1 MIGETGKNTGLLVYN
16 QYLRR
21 KRIALVAALIVTLA
35 AALYSLGIGSIP
47 ISLPDIFAVLTGGGE
62 KMQRTAIM
70 NIRLPRAVTAILVGS
85 ALAAAGA
92 VMQCVLRNPLAS
104 ASSLGVS
111 QGAAFGAALGIVVF
125 GGGVVNSANATT
137 AITINNPYI
146 VTLCAFVFGMVSTV
160 VVVLISQFKKNVGP
174 AGLILAGTALSSL
187 FSGASTI
194 LQYFADDTKLGAIV
208 FWTFGNL
215 GSTNW
220 SELAILLAALLAA
233 MLYFLFNRWNYNAME
248 SGADT
253 AKSLGVNTRAVMLVS
268 MGICSLLAAVAVSF
282 VGIISFVGLVAPH
295 IMRKFVGNDYRYL
308 IPGSAVVGAL
318 LLVLADLVSRTVMA
332 PVILPIGALTSFLGA
347 PMFLFLLFKGGKRMV
362 EVKNI
367 TFSYGRSAGRTL
379 EDVAFDIQN
388 GECVAVLGNNGAGK
402 STLLKCIDRIH
413 PTKDGVVVVD
423 GKSVFAMTNRTMAQH
438 IAYVPQNAA
447 AVNLTVFDTVLL
459 GRKPYIKWDAT
470 AEDRRI
476 VSDIIHQMGLDSY
489 VLRNVSELSG
499 GEAQKVVM
507 ARALAQQPKFLLL
520 DEPTSNLDP
529 KNQHE
534 VLQVV
539 TDIAKR
545 TGSA

>member
-1 MIGETGKNTGLLVYN
+1 MNKEKDAGLLVYN

-21 KRIALVAALIVTLA
+21 KRLSLIAAVMITLA
-35 AALYSLGIGSIP
+35 AALYSLGVGSIQ
-47 ISLPDIFAVLTGGGE
+47 ISLSDIFAVFSGGGE

-70 NIRLPRAVTAILVGS
+70 NIRLPRAVTAILVGA
-85 ALAAAGA
+85 ALASAGA

-160 VVVLISQFKKNVGP
+160 VVVLISQLKKNIGP

-220 SELAILLAALLAA
+220 KELILLLAALLAA
-233 MLYFLFNRWNYNAME
+233 MVYFLLNRWNYNAME

-308 IPGSAVVGAL
+308 VPGSAIVGAL

-347 PMFLFLLFKGGKRMV
+347 PMFLFLLFKGGK
-362 EVKNI
+362 KN
-367 TFSYGRSAGRTL
+367 G
-379 EDVAFDIQN
+379 
-388 GECVAVLGNNGAGK
+388 
-402 STLLKCIDRIH
+402 
-413 PTKDGVVVVD
+413 
-423 GKSVFAMTNRTMAQH
+423 
-438 IAYVPQNAA
+438 
-447 AVNLTVFDTVLL
+447 
-459 GRKPYIKWDAT
+459 
-470 AEDRRI
+470 
-476 VSDIIHQMGLDSY
+476 
-489 VLRNVSELSG
+489 
-499 GEAQKVVM
+499 
-507 ARALAQQPKFLLL
+507 
-520 DEPTSNLDP
+520 
-529 KNQHE
+529 
-534 VLQVV
+534 
-539 TDIAKR
+539 
-545 TGSA
+545 